1 MSQTASE
8 NAGSTR
14 SSSSGTVRD
23 PRVARSR
30 AAVLEAG
37 VELLVEGGP
46 NAVTVEAVCQ
56 RSGVAKTT
64 IYRQW
69 TSRED
74 LVVDVIAEIV
84 STAPVPPPEMAF
96 EPALRMV
103 IRANCENARDDRL
116 RRAFPAMLL
125 AKAQGQFELDRLRS
139 QSEHDQRAL
148 LEDLLQRGVSEGH
161 LAPGVTIDDAMLQLI
176 APLIMITCGFHE
188 FDDGVADRIVELFL
202 ASHRP

>member
-1 MSQTASE
+1 MSQVARAS
-8 NAGSTR
+8 AGS
-14 SSSSGTVRD
+14 GAVRD

-46 NAVTVEAVCQ
+46 NAVTVEAVSQ

-84 STAPVPPPEMAF
+84 STAPVPPPDMAF

-103 IRANCENARDDRL
+103 IRANCDNARGDRL

-125 AKAQGQFELDRLRS
+125 AKAQGQLGLDRLRS

-148 LEDLLQRGVSEGH
+148 LEDLLRRGVDEGH
-161 LAPGVTIDDAMLQLI
+161 LAPDVTIDDAMLQLI

-188 FDDGVADRIVELFL
+188 FDDDSVADRIVDLFL